1 MSTNSRYAKE
11 CNELDGDAITDK
23 YTKSLGQ
30 QVLVAR
36 TCENGNDQT
45 SALNMLCDVATE
57 QIEEQSHDEKLK
69 KSIRQLPLKN
79 ILKIKYPLRY
89 QHAVSDH
96 PRPVNKSYRTIRQ
109 IKSEV
114 SNFLAVMC
122 YGDNTILQSILP
134 LTIYD
139 SQNVSPIVSS
149 I

>member
-1 MSTNSRYAKE
+1 MSTNSRYTKE
-11 CNELDGDAITDK
+11 CNALDGDAITDK

-36 TCENGNDQT
+36 TCDNGNDQT
-45 SALNMLCDVATE
+45 SALNMLCDVAIE
-57 QIEEQSHDEKLK
+57 QVEKQSLNEKLK
-69 KSIRQLPLKN
+69 KCIRQLPLN
-79 ILKIKYPLRY
+79 EILKMKYPLRY

-96 PRPVNKSYRTIRQ
+96 PRPANKSYRKIRR